1 MTEDVVET
9 IALVSMGVVMDT
21 TDRVTTIIEVVPGT
35 RMIEIEEEMKDA
47 EMNTDAT
54 TTDVTTTDVTTIDAK
69 SIDATTTTVATTII
83 VERLA
88 AADPLEL
95 DTKVIGDK

>member
-1 MTEDVVET
+1 VTEDVVET
-9 IALVSMGVVMDT
+9 IAHVSMAVVMDT
-21 TDRVTTIIEVVPGT
+21 IDRVTTIIEVVPGT
-35 RMIEIEEEMKDA
+35 RMIEIEEEMKGA
-47 EMNTDAT
+47 EMITDAT
-54 TTDVTTTDVTTIDAK
+54 TTDVTTTDVK
-69 SIDATTTTVATTII
+69 SIDATTSTVATTII